1 LIVLSYIE
9 KKRFLGLIT
18 ENLWKN
24 SLSPGINFINV
35 LRTAFSVKKTV
46 KFSIFFTL
54 LGSPN
59 IKAARKM
66 LVKLAPVVSKEV
78 PNLTNLHVQQTPNPL
93 AQEPAAVPPL
103 LVHSDLKNVVIKI
116 VCHALCNN
124 GFLTNF

>member
-1 LIVLSYIE
+1 LK

-24 SLSPGINFINV
+24 SLSPVINFINV
-35 LRTAFSVKKTV
+35 LRTAFTHADPASVKKTV
-46 KFSIFFTL
+46 KFSIFFML